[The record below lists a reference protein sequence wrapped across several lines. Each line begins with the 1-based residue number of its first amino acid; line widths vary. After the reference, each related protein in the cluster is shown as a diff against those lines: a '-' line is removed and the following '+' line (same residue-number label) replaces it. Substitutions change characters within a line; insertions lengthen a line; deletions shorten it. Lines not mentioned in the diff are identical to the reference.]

1 MKGEI
6 HMKKLFVAA
15 PFKYGMN
22 DEELNAYFNR
32 LERLAYEAEQEIGEY
47 CEIVERPF
55 STFPFVDHENNNHDK
70 KGINIRLFIADAV
83 KNMCAADCAVFSD
96 DWRTSK
102 ECSMLHTVAQELGI
116 TILEVFG

>member
-1 MKGEI
+1 
-6 HMKKLFVAA
+6 MKKLFVAA

-22 DEELNAYFNR
+22 AEEFNAYFNR

-47 CEIVERPF
+47 CEIVSFRSVCSPIDYEGN
-55 STFPFVDHENNNHDK
+55 EAA
-70 KGINIRLFIADAV
+70 NIRVFISETIRHL
-83 KNMCAADCAVFSD
+83 CSADCAVFSD

-102 ECSMLHTVAQELGI
+102 ECSILHTVAQELGI